1 MVLQILDKIA
11 VVTLGICRTD
21 TISGLNERA
30 CKGFQLP
37 SGLGGLRRNL
47 GIAEP
52 ATKMKKT
59 MVTHQFHYVLM
70 KLYANS
76 STIASLNPCCHHS
89 LAIFNTI
96 RVRFD
101 SPNLSAVNGNGFFN
115 NGLGHVIKFG
125 HPNTAS
131 CS

>member
-37 SGLGGLRRNL
+37 SGLGGSHCNL

-52 ATKMKKT
+52 AMKMRKT
-59 MVTHQFHYVLM
+59 MVTHQFHHVLI
-70 KLYANS
+70 KLYVNS
-76 STIASLNPCCHHS
+76 STIASLNPCCHGS
-89 LAIFNTI
+89 LAIFNMI
-96 RVRFD
+96 RVWFN
-101 SPNLSAVNGNGFFN
+101 SSNLSTVNGNGFFN
-115 NGLGHVIKFG
+115 NGLGHVIKVG
-125 HPNTAS
+125 CPNTAL